1 MFNCSVRILNTV
13 GFIKMNIFDIFKPKI
28 KVVTHSG
35 GFHPDD
41 VFACAALSLW
51 AERQGKKLEIKRT
64 RDEKFFATA
73 DFVVDVGM
81 EYDEARNRFDHHQ
94 KGGAGMR
101 ENGVPYA
108 SFGLVWQKFGAEICQ
123 SKEIAK
129 MVDEKLVVPIDAHDN
144 GVNISIPNNL
154 NVVEHIT
161 GQAILNFNPTWFED
175 YGSTNQAFKEALAFA
190 KAILQREIAKAKSEL
205 EGAKMTKE
213 AIEKQNNS
221 EILVLEKYTD
231 WEAEVS
237 RHKDIKFVVYPHRN
251 GQDWCVQTGRDNP
264 QDFTSDRANFPVGW
278 QGLRDGELANVIG
291 VRDAVFCTNGGWYAV
306 ARSKDSALKMAQM
319 ALAQN

>member
-1 MFNCSVRILNTV
+1 
-13 GFIKMNIFDIFKPKI
+13 MNIFDIFKPKI

-51 AERQGKKLEIKRT
+51 VERQGKKLEIKRT

-129 MVDEKLVVPIDAHDN
+129 MVDEKLVVPIDAGDN
-144 GVNISIPNNL
+144 GVNISTTNNL
-154 NVVEHIT
+154 NVIEYRV
-161 GQAILNFNPTWFED
+161 GAAISSFNPTWLED
-175 YGSTNQAFKEALAFA
+175 ERWTDKIFKKVLVWAED
-190 KAILQREIAKAKSEL
+190 ILKREIAKARAEF
-205 EGAKMTKE
+205 EGAKT
-213 AIEKQNNS
+213 
-221 EILVLEKYTD
+221 
-231 WEAEVS
+231 
-237 RHKDIKFVVYPHRN
+237 
-251 GQDWCVQTGRDNP
+251 
-264 QDFTSDRANFPVGW
+264 TS
-278 QGLRDGELANVIG
+278 
-291 VRDAVFCTNGGWYAV
+291 
-306 ARSKDSALKMAQM
+306 K
-319 ALAQN
+319 